1 MVLTREPGDLPRRSA
16 LLGAGCPGQ
25 SLPHGPVAVRQ
36 RPIGLWPLGNGVP
49 MSVVSGV
56 AEEAAADDSTR
67 SSAVAPEG
75 ATEMVRAARR
85 RTRQWVVFAFL
96 GAALVFA
103 FLLAIAIGSVT
114 IPLGSVVAILLGE
127 IPERASWTVIV
138 NDVRVPRAVTAALSG
153 AALGIAGLQMQ
164 TLLRN
169 PLADPFALGIT
180 SGASLGVAI
189 AVLGAGSAA
198 GALLGGALGLA
209 GDLAVA
215 AAAILGAFIVL
226 VPVLILASRVRNA
239 ATILIIGLMFGY
251 AVQSVVT
258 ILVVGTS
265 FEQLQRWIAWGYGS
279 FGGVTSDQLAI
290 YVPLLLLGIG
300 IAAATT
306 KQLNALLLGE
316 AYAKSMGLNVRAMR
330 IATLAGASTLAGVVT
345 AFCGPIVF
353 LGVAIPH
360 LARGLVG
367 TSDHRMLVPAVI
379 LLGAVVA
386 LLAQLAALVAS
397 GEGLLPLNAVT
408 SLIGAPVVV
417 FVILRSRRGAFV
429 G

>member
-1 MVLTREPGDLPRRSA
+1 
-16 LLGAGCPGQ
+16 
-25 SLPHGPVAVRQ
+25 
-36 RPIGLWPLGNGVP
+36 
-49 MSVVSGV
+49 MSVLSG
-56 AEEAAADDSTR
+56 AAGEAASDTPAR
-67 SSAVAPEG
+67 SYRLV
-75 ATEMVRAARR
+75 RR
-85 RTRQWVVFAFL
+85 RTRPTIVLSILA
-96 GAALVFA
+96 GALVVA
-103 FLLAIAIGSVT
+103 FVLAIVVGSVT
-114 IPLGSVVAILLGE
+114 IPPGAVVSILLGE
-127 IPERASWTVIV
+127 TPERASWAVIV
-138 NDVRVPRAVTAALSG
+138 HDVRLPRAITAALSG

-198 GALLGGALGLA
+198 GALLGGAFGLA

-215 AAAILGAFIVL
+215 AAAILGAVVVL
-226 VPVLILASRVRNA
+226 VPVLVLASRVRNA

-251 AVQSVVT
+251 AVQSIVT

-279 FGGVTSDQLAI
+279 FGGVTSGQLAI
-290 YVPLLLLGIG
+290 YVPLLLAGIA

-330 IATLAGASTLAGVVT
+330 IATLAGASILAGVVT

-367 TSDHRMLVPAVI
+367 TSDHRVLVPAVI
-379 LLGAVVA
+379 LLGAVLA
-386 LLAQLAALVAS
+386 LLAQLAALVAN
-397 GEGLLPLNAVT
+397 GDGLLPLNAVT

-417 FVILRSRRGAFV
+417 FVILRSRKGAFV
-429 G
+429 A

>member
-1 MVLTREPGDLPRRSA
+1 
-16 LLGAGCPGQ
+16 
-25 SLPHGPVAVRQ
+25 
-36 RPIGLWPLGNGVP
+36 
-49 MSVVSGV
+49 MSVLSG
-56 AEEAAADDSTR
+56 AAGEAATDPPSR
-67 SSAVAPEG
+67 SSAAPPI
-75 ATEMVRAARR
+75 AALRDGRLVRR
-85 RTRQWVVFAFL
+85 RSRPVVVLSVLA
-96 GAALVFA
+96 GAVVLA
-103 FLLAIAIGSVT
+103 FLLAIVVGSVT
-114 IPLGSVVAILLGE
+114 IPLGTVVSILLGE
-127 IPERASWTVIV
+127 TPERASWAVIV
-138 NDVRVPRAVTAALSG
+138 HDVRLPRAVTAALSG

-198 GALLGGALGLA
+198 GALLGGAFGLA

-215 AAAILGAFIVL
+215 AAAILGAFVVL
-226 VPVLILASRVRNA
+226 VPVLVLASRVRNA

-279 FGGVTSDQLAI
+279 FGGVTSNQLAI
-290 YVPLLLLGIG
+290 YVPLLVVGIG

-367 TSDHRMLVPAVI
+367 TSDHRVLVPAVI
-379 LLGAVVA
+379 LLGAVLA
-386 LLAQLAALVAS
+386 LLAQLAALVAN
-397 GEGLLPLNAVT
+397 GDGLLPLNAVT

-417 FVILRSRRGAFV
+417 FVILRSRKGAFV
-429 G
+429 A